1 MSELNQ
7 SYEIEEE
14 TSENEP
20 QFVSEETLEALF
32 STEPFEKTKEKK
44 EIKKL
49 GNTVG
54 LSLIL
59 LFAVSVV
66 LGVILGLSQLFLGSS
81 QSILEILD
89 DPAIATITQVVFS
102 LFSFTVPFIVCYK
115 IAGYRIGDLVSFEK
129 SEKSKTFPLFFLGLA
144 FCAFANIGSSVLGNI
159 FSSMGFEY
167 NMPETPKPEGIFGFL
182 LSLIATAIVP
192 AMVEEFAMRG
202 LVLGSLRKFGDGFA
216 LVASSACFGIMHGN
230 FVQIPFAVMVGLFLG
245 FTVIKTNSLKTA
257 IAIHFANNFV
267 AVLMDYFP
275 KSVTTQ
281 AQNVIYTVYLSIALI
296 CGIVALRFVND
307 DFLELEKAETK
318 LSETKKYKTFFL
330 SGGIIVFVIINLLEA
345 VSFMFI

>member
-59 LFAVSVV
+59 LFAVSDI
-66 LGVILGLSQLFLGSS
+66 LGVFLSIGGLIFGLSQKFLG
-81 QSILEILD
+81 IFD
-89 DPAIATITQVVFS
+89 DPAVTNVIQVAFS
-102 LFSFTVPFIVCYK
+102 LFGFTVPFIVCYK
-115 IAGYRIGDLVSFEK
+115 KAGYRIGDLVSFEK

-192 AMVEEFAMRG
+192 ALVEEFAMRG
-202 LVLGSLRKFGDGFA
+202 IVMGSLRKFGDSFA
-216 LVASSACFGIMHGN
+216 LVTSAVCFGVMHGN
-230 FVQIPFAVMVGLFLG
+230 FVQIPFACMVGLFLG
-245 FTVIKTNSLKTA
+245 FTVIKTNSLRVA
-257 IAIHFANNFV
+257 IAIHFANNLV

-275 KSVTTQ
+275 KGVTSEI
-281 AQNVIYTVYLSIALI
+281 QNVVYMIYLCLALV
-296 CGIVALRFVND
+296 CGVIALRFVSD
-307 DFLELEKAETK
+307 DFLSVKKIQTELTLGEKHKA
-318 LSETKKYKTFFL
+318 FFL
-330 SGGIIVFVIINLLEA
+330 SAGIIVFIIANLIEA
-345 VSFMFI
+345 VSFIFI

>member
-49 GNTVG
+49 GNTAG
-54 LSLIL
+54 ITLIL
-59 LFAVSVV
+59 LLAVSVI
-66 LGVILGLSQLFLGSS
+66 LGVFLSIGGLIFGLSQKF
-81 QSILEILD
+81 LEIFD
-89 DPAIATITQVVFS
+89 DPAVTNIIQVAFS

-129 SEKSKTFPLFFLGLA
+129 SEKSKTFPLFFLGLG

-275 KSVTTQ
+275 KGVTSEI
-281 AQNVIYTVYLSIALI
+281 QNVVYMIYLCLALV
-296 CGIVALRFVND
+296 CGVIALRFVSEE
-307 DFLELEKAETK
+307 FLTLPKSQTELKTRE
-318 LSETKKYKTFFL
+318 KYKTFFL
-330 SGGIIVFVIINLLEA
+330 SAGIVVFIIANLIEA
-345 VSFMFI
+345 VSFIFI

>member
-7 SYEIEEE
+7 NYEIK
-14 TSENEP
+14 
-20 QFVSEETLEALF
+20 EETLENEPKFVSEASLNALF
-32 STEPFEKTKEKK
+32 SIEPLEKTKEKK

-66 LGVILGLSQLFLGSS
+66 LEVILGLSQLFLGSS

-129 SEKSKTFPLFFLGLA
+129 SEKIKTLPLFFLGVG
-144 FCAFANIGSSVLGNI
+144 FCAFANIGSGVIGSV

-167 NMPETPKPEGIFGFL
+167 NMPETPKPQGIFGFL
-182 LSLIATAIVP
+182 LSVIATAIVP
-192 AMVEEFAMRG
+192 ALAEEFAMRG
-202 LVLGSLRKFGDGFA
+202 IVMGSLRKFGDGFA
-216 LVASSACFGIMHGN
+216 LVASAVCFGVMHGN
-230 FVQIPFAVMVGLFLG
+230 FVQIPFACMVGLFLG

-275 KSVTTQ
+275 KSITTE
-281 AQNVIYTVYLSIALI
+281 AQNVIYMVYLSLALI
-296 CGIVALRFVND
+296 CGIVALRFMSD
-307 DFLELEKAETK
+307 DFLNLDKAETE

-330 SGGIIVFVIINLLEA
+330 SGGIIVFIIINLFEA
-345 VSFMFI
+345 VSFIFI

>member
-7 SYEIEEE
+7 SYEIKEE
-14 TSENEP
+14 TLETEP
-20 QFVSEETLEALF
+20 DFVSEASLEALF
-32 STEPFEKTKEKK
+32 STEPIGKIKEKK

-49 GNTVG
+49 GNTAG
-54 LSLIL
+54 LSL
-59 LFAVSVV
+59 
-66 LGVILGLSQLFLGSS
+66 LSLFLFSVLFGVVISVSALFSS
-81 QSILEILD
+81 GTGWLVQYLQE
-89 DPAIATITQVVFS
+89 PAIETVLQIVFS
-102 LFSFTVPFIVCYK
+102 LLCFTVPFIVCYK

-129 SEKSKTFPLFFLGLA
+129 SDRCKTVPLFFLGLG

-307 DFLELEKAETK
+307 DFLELEKAETE
-318 LSETKKYKTFFL
+318 LSRKQKYKSFFL

>member
-49 GNTVG
+49 GNTAGV
-54 LSLIL
+54 SLIL
-59 LFAVSVV
+59 LLAVSDI
-66 LGVILGLSQLFLGSS
+66 LGVFLSVGGLIFGLSQKFLG
-81 QSILEILD
+81 IFD
-89 DPAIATITQVVFS
+89 DPAVTNVIQVAFS
-102 LFSFTVPFIVCYK
+102 LFGFTVPFIVCYK
-115 IAGYRIGDLVSFEK
+115 KAGYRIGDLVSFEK

-167 NMPETPKPEGIFGFL
+167 NMPETPEPEGIFGFL

-192 AMVEEFAMRG
+192 ALVEEFAMRG
-202 LVLGSLRKFGDGFA
+202 IVMGSLRKFGDSFA
-216 LVASSACFGIMHGN
+216 LVTSAVCFGVMHGN
-230 FVQIPFAVMVGLFLG
+230 FVQIPFACMVGLFLG
-245 FTVIKTNSLKTA
+245 FTVIKTNSLRVA
-257 IAIHFANNFV
+257 IAIHFANNLV

-275 KSVTTQ
+275 KGVTSEI
-281 AQNVIYTVYLSIALI
+281 QNVVYMIYLCLALV
-296 CGIVALRFVND
+296 CGVIALRFVSD
-307 DFLELEKAETK
+307 DFLSVKKIQTELTLGEKHKA
-318 LSETKKYKTFFL
+318 FFL
-330 SGGIIVFVIINLLEA
+330 SAGIIVFIIANLIEA
-345 VSFMFI
+345 VSFIFI

>member
-7 SYEIEEE
+7 NYNL
-14 TSENEP
+14 T
-20 QFVSEETLEALF
+20 EETLENEPDFVSEASLDALF
-32 STEPFEKTKEKK
+32 SFIETGEQIEKREL
-44 EIKKL
+44 KKL
-49 GNTVG
+49 GNWVG
-54 LSLIL
+54 ICFLALL
-59 LFAVSVV
+59 LFSV
-66 LGVILGLSQLFLGSS
+66 LFGVVIGITAQFSS
-81 QSILEILD
+81 VAYWIYRNLQE
-89 DPAIATITQVVFS
+89 PAIANVFQIVFS
-102 LFSFTVPFIVCYK
+102 LFSFTIPFIICYK
-115 IAGYRIGDLVSFEK
+115 LAGYRISDFISFQK
-129 SEKSKTFPLFFLGLA
+129 SEKNKTIPLFFLGIA
-144 FCAFANIGSSVLGNI
+144 FCSFANIGSSVLGNL
-159 FSSMGFEY
+159 FSGLGFNY
-167 NMPETPKPEGIFGFL
+167 DIPDTPKPEGIFGFL
-182 LSLIATAIVP
+182 LSVIATAIVP
-192 AMVEEFAMRG
+192 AFVEEFAMRG
-202 LVLGSLRKFGDGFA
+202 LVLGSLRRFGDGFA
-216 LVASSACFGIMHGN
+216 LVASSICFGIMHGN

-245 FTVIKTNSLKTA
+245 FTVIKTNSLRTA
-257 IAIHFANNFV
+257 VAIHFANNFV